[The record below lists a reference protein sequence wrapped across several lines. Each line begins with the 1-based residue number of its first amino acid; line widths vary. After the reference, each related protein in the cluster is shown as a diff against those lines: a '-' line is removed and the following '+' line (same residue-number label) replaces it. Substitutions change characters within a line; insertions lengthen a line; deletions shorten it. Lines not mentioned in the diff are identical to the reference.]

1 MSFFKRL
8 IGVSD
13 DHYGEVVTR
22 VSDHTWVSTSGEVI
36 NQVSDRVGLS
46 SSGTVYTRTGGGH
59 VVGSD
64 GSLFTG
70 FGDPTCDG
78 AELRAGGL
86 TSHSHS
92 SPDNG
97 SDW

>member
-13 DHYGEVVTR
+13 DHCGEVVTR
-22 VSDHTWVSTSGEVI
+22 ASDHTWVSTSGEVI

-46 SSGTVYTRTGGGH
+46 SSGTVYTRTGVGN

-70 FGDPTCDG
+70 FADPD
-78 AELRAGGL
+78 E
-86 TSHSHS
+86 
-92 SPDNG
+92 P
-97 SDW
+97 